1 MILVAPATTKN
12 IDPRVRRWLES
23 LKEIKV
29 NDDTYRRAEEIAS
42 VRNITI
48 SDLVEELVDSVTGN
62 RDLVTSD
69 LDTLFAALDSGRNT
83 KSVGRLRRDELH
95 DRPVLH
101 QY

>member
-1 MILVAPATTKN
+1 M
-12 IDPRVRRWLES
+12 
-23 LKEIKV
+23 KEIRV
-29 NDDTYRRAEEIAS
+29 NDEAYRRAGDIAS
-42 VRNITI
+42 ARNITI
-48 SDLVEELVDSVTGN
+48 SDLVEELVESVTG
-62 RDLVTSD
+62 DLHPVTSD